1 MITLISGTNRQNSRT
16 RTVTNIYQSVLESKG
31 AKTQIVDLAEILP
44 SDIIPNGLYA
54 NSGKHEDFNVIRDL
68 MWDSQKF
75 VFVVPEYNGSFPG
88 VLKVFID
95 ALKFPGTFTDKKAGL
110 IGLGSGLQGAVLG
123 MSHLTD
129 IFAYLQMSTLGFKP
143 KLAQID
149 KHLANG
155 EITNEL
161 YTTMLHQ
168 HAEKMINF

>member
-16 RTVTNIYQSVLESKG
+16 RAITNIYQSVLESKG
-31 AKTQIVDLAEILP
+31 AESQIVDLAEILP

-54 NSGKHEDFNVIRDL
+54 NSGKHEGFNAVREL
-68 MWDSQKF
+68 MWDAQKF

-110 IGLGSGLQGAVLG
+110 IGLGSGVQGAVLA

-129 IFAYLQMSTLGFKP
+129 IFAYLNMSTLGFKP
-143 KLAQID
+143 KLAAID
-149 KHLANG
+149 KHLVNG

>member
-16 RTVTNIYQSVLESKG
+16 RAITNIYQSVLESKG
-31 AKTQIVDLAEILP
+31 AQTQIVDLAEILP

-54 NSGKHEDFNVIRDL
+54 NSGKHEDFNEVREL
-68 MWDSQKF
+68 MWDAQKF
-75 VFVVPEYNGSFPG
+75 VFIVPEYNGSFPG

-95 ALKFPGTFTDKKAGL
+95 ALKFPGTFIDKKAGL
-110 IGLGSGLQGAVLG
+110 IGLGSRVQCSVLA

-129 IFAYLQMSTLGFKP
+129 IFAYLNMSTLGFKP
-143 KLAQID
+143 KLAAID

-161 YTTMLHQ
+161 YNTMLHQ